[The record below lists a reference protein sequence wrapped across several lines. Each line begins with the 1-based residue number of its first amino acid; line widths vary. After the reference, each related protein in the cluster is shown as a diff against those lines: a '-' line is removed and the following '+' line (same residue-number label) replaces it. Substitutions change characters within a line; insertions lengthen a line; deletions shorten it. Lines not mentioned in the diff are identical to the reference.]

1 MNRLLLAMI
10 TVMLSL
16 GMSAPFCDA
25 QPTPPPLTVRGD
37 LLTIKGD
44 TYVIRDIS
52 GLLRQLRVDKETKQ
66 ERLIVPGEK
75 IEVQVSSAGRALSI
89 KPVH

>member
-10 TVMLSL
+10 PVILCL
-16 GMSAPFCDA
+16 GMSAPLCEA

-75 IEVQVSSAGRALSI
+75 VEVLVSSAGRALSI

>member
-1 MNRLLLAMI
+1 MNRLLLIII

-16 GMSAPFCDA
+16 GTLAPFCDA
-25 QPTPPPLTVRGD
+25 QPAIPPLTVRGD

-75 IEVQVSSAGRALSI
+75 IEVQVSSDGRALSI

>member
-10 TVMLSL
+10 TVLFCL
-16 GMSAPFCDA
+16 GMSAPFRDA
-25 QPTPPPLTVRGD
+25 QPTSPPLTVRGD

-52 GLLRQLRVDKETKQ
+52 GLLRHLRVDKETKQ

-75 IEVQVSSAGRALSI
+75 IEVLVSSAGRALSI

>member
-1 MNRLLLAMI
+1 MNRLLPAMI
-10 TVMLSL
+10 TVMLCM
-16 GMSAPFCDA
+16 GMPAPFCDA
-25 QPTPPPLTVRGD
+25 QPALLPLTVRGD

-52 GLLRQLRVDKETKQ
+52 GLLRQLRVDMETKQ

-75 IEVQVSSAGRALSI
+75 IEVLVSPAGRALSI